1 MWKRGHQWDSANR
14 SGKKVSQIRVV
25 AVDKGRKQLLDIP
38 GRWYGQDLLMKQKG
52 KDGEELRGKEAISR

>member
-1 MWKRGHQWDSANR
+1 M
-14 SGKKVSQIRVV
+14 SQIRVV